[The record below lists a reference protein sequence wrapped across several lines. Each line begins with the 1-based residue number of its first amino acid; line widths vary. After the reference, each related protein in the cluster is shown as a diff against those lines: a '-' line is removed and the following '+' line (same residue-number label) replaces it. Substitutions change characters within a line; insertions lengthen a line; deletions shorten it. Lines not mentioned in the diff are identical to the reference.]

1 MGPFRV
7 VRFALLKIVLTNYP
21 LEPYGFKSKLSCINK
36 KKHHEGAFFID
47 GDPNAMNLELLLT
60 SDYYQATLERYEEI
74 KRFEEVREA
83 L

>member
-1 MGPFRV
+1 MRLDFVNKRKRSETKALVGIENPWVQSPRV
-7 VRFALLKIVLTNYP
+7 
-21 LEPYGFKSKLSCINK
+21 SNK
-36 KKHHEGAFFID
+36 KLPITGEFFN